1 MDETIAQAQAA
12 AGRAARILSKAQIE
26 IAGQVAFV
34 NPARCTA
41 CATCV
46 KICRYGAP
54 MINSLGKSE
63 IQGGK
68 CMGCGNCAASCPA
81 RTITLKHQEDLVT
94 TAMIDEL
101 LAGGRI
107 A

>member
-12 AGRAARILSKAQIE
+12 AGRATRILSKAQLE

-34 NPARCTA
+34 NPAQCIA

-46 KICRYGAP
+46 KLCPYGAP
-54 MINSLGKSE
+54 TINKLGKSE

-81 RTITLKHQEDLVT
+81 RTITLQHQEGRVM

-101 LAGGRI
+101 LVAGRTV
-107 A
+107 